1 MEEDGRTGQGDTN
14 HLATKQTLEKLVVCS
29 VPPTIIVQS
38 MKSVSSDRTIPLIE
52 PTLYESTVEKSP
64 NLLSSAASSPQV
76 ENRIATS
83 ATSSSTS
90 HHLTPLSRPSRVR
103 NSLGAFGK
111 TLQSLAPDVRR
122 HSSAEGSGKRLVN
135 FFHVGRIVPRKST
148 SPIMKHPI
156 AFIRLGKLGPKL
168 EVETSCIQVSNGNP
182 KSETRVAFKETQTTS
197 LLQVSIGTQTD
208 AVEAIETCA
217 QETQT
222 TPVEILNAN
231 KPLELSIEQVQR
243 EEREMIVVVNELDEC
258 SEDAFIFA
266 EPFKRARVLSSSE
279 EENEKM
285 DRKRRK
291 NSDSVDP
298 LDFEPPTLPSS
309 SAEIMTQIPESIPE
323 KPLQLEPDSDAA
335 CKTVVMESDPE
346 SDGGDILAATPPPPP
361 PVKIIPQRRVF
372 TCSGLPV
379 SLFCYINILRN
390 LK

>member
-1 MEEDGRTGQGDTN
+1 M
-14 HLATKQTLEKLVVCS
+14 ATKQSMEKSAVCS
-29 VPPTIIVQS
+29 VPPTIMVQS

-52 PTLYESTVEKSP
+52 PTLYESTGKKSP
-64 NLLSSAASSPQV
+64 NLLSSAATSSPQV
-76 ENRIATS
+76 ENQI

-156 AFIRLGKLGPKL
+156 AFTRLGKLGPKL
-168 EVETSCIQVSNGNP
+168 EVKTSCIPISNENL
-182 KSETRVAFKETQTTS
+182 KSETLVAVKDTQTTS
-197 LLQVSIGTQTD
+197 LVQVSVGTQTD
-208 AVEAIETCA
+208 AVEAIETCVQA
-217 QETQT
+217 TQT
-222 TPVEILNAN
+222 TPVEILDVN
-231 KPLELSIEQVQR
+231 KPLELSNEQVQR
-243 EEREMIVVVNELDEC
+243 EEREMIVAVNELDEC
-258 SEDAFIFA
+258 SEDAFMFA

-285 DRKRRK
+285 DNKRRK

-309 SAEIMTQIPESIPE
+309 AEIKTQIPESIPE
-323 KPLQLEPDSDAA
+323 KPPQLEPDSDAA

-361 PVKIIPQRRVF
+361 AVKIITQRQVF

-379 SLFCYINILRN
+379 RLFCYIL
-390 LK
+390 